1 MICNKTPNDLM
12 FVLLDICYAMTGDD
26 ARNILP
32 CNGTTEH
39 NAGGK
44 AEQECRTLS
53 GIVKR
58 ART

>member
-1 MICNKTPNDLM
+1 MICSKTPNDLM

-39 NAGGK
+39 KAGGK
-44 AEQECRTLS
+44 AVQDVSDAPVL
-53 GIVKR
+53 
-58 ART
+58 